1 MAALLVPHASKLSHF
16 NAMVVSSHE
25 GTRYTYKSLR
35 VKQFV
40 DPAFAGYPHAWR
52 LQCFS
57 SIFFTLSVNRSFK
70 RYKKVAKFPTNWGQ
84 GGKRVVYNLKENFN

>member
-40 DPAFAGYPHAWR
+40 DPAFAGYPHA
-52 LQCFS
+52 
-57 SIFFTLSVNRSFK
+57 
-70 RYKKVAKFPTNWGQ
+70 
-84 GGKRVVYNLKENFN
+84 